1 MDGDIYLEK
10 SQEFFGTNKDNV
22 YLFSIESLYATE
34 NPNVVQISF
43 QRMLN
48 ENISKENFIL
58 AENRIIA
65 YLEYLYINSEK
76 VKCYSVTHIDGEQL
90 KKHKCIKK
98 TKEVKTFT
106 DYVSRVVD
114 NDEYVDVENINVLRG
129 FAFIGTR
136 YGLSYFYFENP
147 DIEVIVD
154 NCQSF
159 YIKFK
164 DINIAKKFIVVA
176 HKLGINSD
184 KLNYCN

>member
-22 YLFSIESLYATE
+22 YLFSIESLYAAE

-48 ENISKENFIL
+48 ENISKEDFIL
-58 AENRIIA
+58 AENKIIA
-65 YLEYLYINSEK
+65 FLEYLYIKSEK
-76 VKCYSVTHIDGEQL
+76 VKCYSVTHLDGEQL
-90 KKHKCIKK
+90 KKHKCINK
-98 TKEVKTFT
+98 TKEVKIFT
-106 DYVSRVVD
+106 GYVSRGID
-114 NDEYVDVENINVLRG
+114 NNECVEVENINALRG

-136 YGLSYFYFENP
+136 FGVTYFYFANP

-159 YIKFK
+159 YIKFV
-164 DINIAKKFIVVA
+164 DNNVAKKFKVVA

-184 KLNYCN
+184 KLNFCN